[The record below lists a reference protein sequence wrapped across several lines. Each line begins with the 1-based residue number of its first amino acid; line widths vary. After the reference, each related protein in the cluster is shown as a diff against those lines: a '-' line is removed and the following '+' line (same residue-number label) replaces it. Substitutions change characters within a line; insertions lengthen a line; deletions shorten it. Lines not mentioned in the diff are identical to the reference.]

1 MELVAG
7 PARGGPMKIEKIR
20 LTPPPGWRGDP
31 PRQWFSQ
38 PYPWREAAWWVAKT
52 LFGPARAHAGLVPRL
67 DQNVCTE
74 AITTRMTVGF
84 LGDIMPLGAR
94 EFVVDDSVK
103 AFFAGV
109 DLLVGNLEGTV
120 IDGRAPSRFMGQAH
134 TRATIDLLADLFPPE
149 RTLLTCANNH
159 AGEYGWDLSAESQ
172 QMLEA
177 RGFRVVGRADEPAA
191 LVDGRVLIAVGTDW
205 TNRRCGYAARLETL
219 ERLAEVDAALRIAC
233 PHWGYELEANP
244 RPLQVAHAGRLLRQ
258 WDAIVG
264 HHSHWPQPVTLY
276 HTTGGPRLVA
286 YSLGNFTFGVNF
298 SKHLQ
303 GAILRLELGPRADG
317 RWSVA
322 RVAWRATRIRFP
334 GRRYGVVETCR
345 REYH

>member
-1 MELVAG
+1 
-7 PARGGPMKIEKIR
+7 MKIEKIR
-20 LTPPPGWRGDP
+20 LTPPAGWRRDP
-31 PRQWFSQ
+31 PRQWLSQ

-74 AITTRMTVGF
+74 AITPRMTVGF

-94 EFVVDDSVK
+94 EFVVDDRVK

-159 AGEYGWDLSAESQ
+159 AGEYGWALAAESQ
-172 QMLEA
+172 RILEA
-177 RGFRVVGRADEPAA
+177 RGFGVVGRADEPAA

-205 TNRRCGYAARLETL
+205 TNRRCGYAARLEAL

-244 RPLQVAHAGRLLRQ
+244 RPPQVARAGRLLRQ

-286 YSLGNFTFGVNF
+286 YSLGNFTFGLNF

-317 RWSVA
+317 RWAVG
-322 RVAWRATRIRFP
+322 RVAWRATRIRFL
-334 GRRYGVVETCR
+334 GQRYGVVETCR